1 MPYSNPIHP
10 NTLVQCDSEN
20 DTGNICIVYRND
32 AITITTI
39 PNWFKRYR
47 AGNFDLKNEGT
58 YSPATT
64 NIDLIKA
71 MLVENPRYNIS
82 KCIENVLDL
91 RTIDLQLSQSLDFT
105 RRKFFYPFVD
115 IEKKKE
121 IMRERD
127 RHIDIHIDQNGSD
140 ITQ

>member
-1 MPYSNPIHP
+1 M
-10 NTLVQCDSEN
+10 
-20 DTGNICIVYRND
+20 
-32 AITITTI
+32 
-39 PNWFKRYR
+39 F
-47 AGNFDLKNEGT
+47 
-58 YSPATT
+58 
-64 NIDLIKA
+64 
-71 MLVENPRYNIS
+71 VENPRYNIS

-91 RTIDLQLSQSLDFT
+91 RTIDLQLSQTLDFI
-105 RRKFFYPFVD
+105 RRKFFYSFVD